1 MFLSLAAGT
10 MQVLHDRLL
19 DKVLSLPMSFFDTQ
33 PSGRLISRFSK
44 DVQSTDLTLPG
55 LMLGLSDCIIGTIVS
70 TAVVAGTTRGA
81 VLAAVGLLVPMYMSI
96 QRKYLATSRELNRL
110 QSVTSSPI
118 LTNFGETLAGLIT
131 VRAFGKQVRLVSSD
145 CVCSYCFRIGYA
157 CTLCSLLL
165 FAPSGMPCFA
175 VLLVLAFWPLIVT
188 HALACSHTR
197 TRTRTLTRTQK
208 SFFLI
213 IVSMNMYGSF
223 LPCIKWWCSD

>member
-1 MFLSLAAGT
+1 

-81 VLAAVGLLVPMYMSI
+81 VLAAVGLLVPMYMSV

-131 VRAFGKQVRLVSSD
+131 VRAFGKQVRLFSSD
-145 CVCSYCFRIGYA
+145 LR
-157 CTLCSLLL
+157 
-165 FAPSGMPCFA
+165 
-175 VLLVLAFWPLIVT
+175 LLVSFSRWLDT
-188 HALACSHTR
+188 HAVHR
-197 TRTRTLTRTQK
+197 
-208 SFFLI
+208 SFCL
-213 IVSMNMYGSF
+213 SPQG
-223 LPCIKWWCSD
+223 CEG